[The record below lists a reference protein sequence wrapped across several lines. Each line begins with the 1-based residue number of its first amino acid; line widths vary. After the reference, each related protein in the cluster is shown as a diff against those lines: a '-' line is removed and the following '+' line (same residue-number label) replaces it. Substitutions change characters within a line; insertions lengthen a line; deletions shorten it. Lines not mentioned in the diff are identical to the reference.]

1 MAVQDEAVLRRRLA
15 ENDAFFCRMVNLVP
29 ADLYLPKDDNAAADA
44 NAKYFKV
51 CMRER
56 DVVDGGGGGGWEGT
70 EGEGRGRVGG
80 VSLSSRAGTAG
91 AAQ

>member
-44 NAKYFKV
+44 NVKYFKV
-51 CMRER
+51 CVRER
-56 DVVDGGGGGGWEGT
+56 DGVGWGEGGEGGRKGGG
-70 EGEGRGRVGG
+70 R
-80 VSLSSRAGTAG
+80 
-91 AAQ
+91 